1 MSVGSILE
9 NYDHDKMFPVFG
21 YGGIPGYSTDR
32 KVSHCFSLNGTPDGA
47 VFGTRGI
54 LDAYTAAFQQGLRLY
69 GPTLFAEFLHLFVN
83 QVEQTVQVQ
92 PNQYNVF
99 LIITDGAIFDMPET
113 KSWIVEAS
121 KLPISIIIIGV
132 GNDQEGFR
140 KM

>member
-1 MSVGSILE
+1 MQCAIDYTVSNGEPTNKNSLHYINPYTPDQL

-83 QVEQTVQVQ
+83 QVE
-92 PNQYNVF
+92 
-99 LIITDGAIFDMPET
+99 
-113 KSWIVEAS
+113 
-121 KLPISIIIIGV
+121 
-132 GNDQEGFR
+132 
-140 KM
+140 